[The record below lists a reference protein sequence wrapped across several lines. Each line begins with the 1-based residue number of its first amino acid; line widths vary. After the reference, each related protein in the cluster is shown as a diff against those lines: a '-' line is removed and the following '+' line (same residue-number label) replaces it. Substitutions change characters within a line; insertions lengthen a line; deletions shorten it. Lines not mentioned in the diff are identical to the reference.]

1 MPIGIKIFWY
11 IATFVT
17 RAAAPPAPTGPPAS
31 PAPDIIGYL
40 PENDGVGAL
49 FGKNLSYNIK
59 DNGSCSVQQAKM
71 YSSMKTTL
79 VDSVNMIYFT

>member
-1 MPIGIKIFWY
+1 MTNSMPSKFRVSNRSCKRPGMPIGIKILWY

-17 RAAAPPAPTGPPAS
+17 RAAAPAAAPA
-31 PAPDIIGYL
+31 APDITGYL

-59 DNGSCSVQQAKM
+59 DNGNCSV
-71 YSSMKTTL
+71 
-79 VDSVNMIYFT
+79 